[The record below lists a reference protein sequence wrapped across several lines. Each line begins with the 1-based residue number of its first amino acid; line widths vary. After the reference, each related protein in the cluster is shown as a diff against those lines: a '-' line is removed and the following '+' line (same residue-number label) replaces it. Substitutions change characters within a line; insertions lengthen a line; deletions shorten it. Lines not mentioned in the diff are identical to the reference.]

1 MIFMH
6 ITVMKQILVYF
17 RHATDELNS
26 FQKQMSENRKMALHG
41 ELSSIVNELKSEMY
55 KNAGIK
61 YRDKMIILKV
71 SDMYIQGEK
80 KCQTICRKG

>member
-1 MIFMH
+1 
-6 ITVMKQILVYF
+6 
-17 RHATDELNS
+17 
-26 FQKQMSENRKMALHG
+26 MSENRKMALHG

-80 KCQTICRKG
+80 KKKLSVVRDEYEIIIICPLDICSHLTQDPFLI